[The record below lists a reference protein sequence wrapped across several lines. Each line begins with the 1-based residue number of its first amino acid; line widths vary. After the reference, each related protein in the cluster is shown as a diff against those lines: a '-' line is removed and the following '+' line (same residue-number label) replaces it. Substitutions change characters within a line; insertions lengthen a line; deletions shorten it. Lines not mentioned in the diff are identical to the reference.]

1 MDQRAVDVV
10 GNAALVRQLGALLHR
25 LIAASLPALPL
36 RVRIDLATLLAQAPS
51 EMDGQACRRS
61 SRTMPRLHAALRRSI
76 LAAPMG
82 PTEPTSVP
90 LPGVP
95 VAYEALRRLAR
106 RMLRRWAARHRIGR
120 TSLVHETY
128 LRLAGRLGRSRPD
141 EQHGLA
147 LAARAMRFVLIDS
160 ARRAS
165 TGKRTGA
172 DRAFALDDVMAP
184 VPPAQLVA
192 LGHALDE
199 LAAVD
204 PRRARIVEL
213 RAFGGMTV
221 DEVAGAL
228 GVSAATVHREW
239 PLAKAWL
246 FHRLRADAS

>member
-1 MDQRAVDVV
+1 MR
-10 GNAALVRQLGALLHR
+10 
-25 LIAASLPALPL
+25 PP
-36 RVRIDLATLLAQAPS
+36 
-51 EMDGQACRRS
+51 
-61 SRTMPRLHAALRRSI
+61 
-76 LAAPMG
+76 
-82 PTEPTSVP
+82 EPTSDP

-95 VAYEALRRLAR
+95 VAYEALRNLAR
-106 RMLRRWAARHRIGR
+106 RMLRRWTARHRIGR

-128 LRLAGRLGRSRPD
+128 LRLAGRLGRSAPNQGRPD

-160 ARRAS
+160 ARRAA

-172 DRAFALDDVMAP
+172 DRAFSLDDVAAP

-192 LGHALDE
+192 LGDALDE

-246 FHRLRADAS
+246 FRRLRADAS